1 MAGEKQRVN
10 LVLAGRRQ
18 AILVAFEARKLV
30 REKRIA
36 VIECSGDY
44 KAGGA
49 ECRDAA
55 PEARVYQCAKQRFA
69 LGRGM

>member
-30 REKRIA
+30 RAERKRIA

-49 ECRDAA
+49 ELHVRPTDD
-55 PEARVYQCAKQRFA
+55 
-69 LGRGM
+69 GMPLQ